1 MENLITNISF
11 RAPRTIV
18 LVGLMGAGKTSIGR
32 RLAQKL
38 NLPFYDSD
46 HEVEKAANAT
56 VKAIFDMLGEDE
68 FRAGEMRVIRR
79 LLDEDTHVL
88 ATGGGAFMTD
98 TTRKLIKSK
107 AISIWLK
114 ADLGTLEARVSR
126 RNDRPLLDVENQ
138 QEVLQEL
145 IDERYPIYQEA
156 DIMVETYDEPASV
169 TVSRLIGKLNEY
181 VKTNFESND
190 IIIKSV

>member
-11 RAPRTIV
+11 RAPRTLV

-38 NLPFYDSD
+38 NLPFNDSD
-46 HEVEKAANAT
+46 HEVEKAANAS
-56 VKAIFDMLGEDE
+56 VKAIFDMLGEEE
-68 FRAGEMRVIRR
+68 FRAGEMRVIKR

-88 ATGGGAFMTD
+88 ATGGGAFMTEA
-98 TTRKLIKSK
+98 TRHLIKEK

-114 ADLGTLEARVSR
+114 ADLETLVARVSR

-138 QEVLQEL
+138 REVLQQL
-145 IDERYPIYQEA
+145 VDERYPVYQEA
-156 DIMVETYDEPASV
+156 DIMVETYDEPANI

-181 VKTNFESND
+181 VKDNFDSND